1 MTIVRAT
8 RRHTRCVAKRV
19 TDDNLADVA
28 DWVNGH
34 TWATSVVVPTI
45 DLIDGHW
52 RTGETPAAPGDWVL
66 KLPDS
71 RWQVVDDDTFR
82 VEWMVAR

>member
-1 MTIVRAT
+1 MSAGRFL
-8 RRHTRCVAKRV
+8 RRHIRCTAMQV

-28 DWVNGH
+28 AWCEGH

-45 DLIDGHW
+45 DLADGQW
-52 RTGETPAAPGDWVL
+52 RKGETPAAPGDWVL

-71 RWQVVDDDTFR
+71 RWQVVSDDTFR

>member
-8 RRHTRCVAKRV
+8 RRHTRCTAVQV
-19 TDDNLADVA
+19 TDDNLADVSA
-28 DWVNGH
+28 WCAGH
-34 TWATSVVVPTI
+34 TWASSVVVPTI
-45 DLIDGHW
+45 HLTDGHW
-52 RTGETPAAPGDWVL
+52 RNGETPAAPGDWVL

-71 RWQVVDDDTFR
+71 RWQVVSDDTFR

>member
-8 RRHTRCVAKRV
+8 RRHTRCVAMQV
-19 TDDNLADVA
+19 TADNLADVSA
-28 DWVNGH
+28 WCAGH
-34 TWATSVVVPTI
+34 TWASSVVVPTI
-45 DLIDGHW
+45 PFTDGHW

-66 KLPDS
+66 RLPNH
-71 RWQVVDDDTFR
+71 RWQVMSNDTFR

>member
-28 DWVNGH
+28 AWCQGH

-45 DLIDGHW
+45 DLTDGLW
-52 RTGETPAAPGDWVL
+52 RDGETPAAPGDWVL
-66 KLPDS
+66 KLLDS
-71 RWQVVDDDTFR
+71 RWQVVSDDQFR

>member
-1 MTIVRAT
+1 MSALRAT
-8 RRHTRCVAKRV
+8 RRHIRCTAMQV

-28 DWVNGH
+28 AWCAGH
-34 TWATSVVVPTI
+34 TWASSVVVPTI
-45 DLIDGHW
+45 DLTDGHW

-82 VEWMVAR
+82 TEWMVAR